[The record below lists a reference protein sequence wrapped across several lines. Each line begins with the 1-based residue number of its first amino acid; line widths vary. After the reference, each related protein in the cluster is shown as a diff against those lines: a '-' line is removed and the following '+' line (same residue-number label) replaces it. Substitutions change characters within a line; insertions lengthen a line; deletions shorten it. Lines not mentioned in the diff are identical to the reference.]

1 MTTTPHPTP
10 EERYE
15 AAHEKAALEHF
26 DRKER
31 RDVPSVFID
40 RIRPEMIAAIR
51 EAEAAGEAKS
61 DDVLIRVLASLAAAI
76 SLLERMPKAKK
87 AAPSDKVFEQMLID
101 YRNALEAGRTF
112 IRARTD
118 KENSDD

>member
-1 MTTTPHPTP
+1 MTTPHPTP
-10 EERYE
+10 EEGMTPEERYE
-15 AAHEKAALEHF
+15 ALCRVFEHTGHALAGF
-26 DRKER
+26 QADAVMK
-31 RDVPSVFID
+31 S
-40 RIRPEMIAAIR
+40 IR

-118 KENSDD
+118 KEPSDD

>member
-1 MTTTPHPTP
+1 MTTPHPTP

-15 AAHEKAALEHF
+15 AAERRATILRIDNANGTPFSHLL
-26 DRKER
+26 RKE
-31 RDVPSVFID
+31 V
-40 RIRPEMIAAIR
+40 IAAIR
-51 EAEAAGEAKS
+51 EAEAAGEVKS
-61 DDVLIRVLASLAAAI
+61 DDVLIQALASLAAAI

-87 AAPSDKVFEQMLID
+87 AAPSDKMFEQMLTD

-118 KENSDD
+118 KDSSDV